1 MTWTHSKRFDQ
12 LKTIQLKIP
21 KPSFASFASFEYV
34 QSYVLYCE
42 FIRPSTF
49 NIIINYN
56 ANISNGHMFLVHYL
70 WWLGYVVRIEALS
83 YVLVVLM
90 AVKYWETK
98 FSLECTED
106 WTCLMTRLGSSGRS
120 VQSRKTRPQ
129 AGTSVI
135 KPHFKAHKSR
145 SCSQFNKV
153 KSACNFKTKMFHLTD
168 HDYWESFQSLMK
180 YKAMYYFK

>member
-1 MTWTHSKRFDQ
+1 
-12 LKTIQLKIP
+12 
-21 KPSFASFASFEYV
+21 
-34 QSYVLYCE
+34 
-42 FIRPSTF
+42 
-49 NIIINYN
+49 
-56 ANISNGHMFLVHYL
+56 
-70 WWLGYVVRIEALS
+70 
-83 YVLVVLM
+83 M

-106 WTCLMTRLGSSGRS
+106 WTCLMTRLGSSWRS

-153 KSACNFKTKMFHLTD
+153 KSACILKTSMFHLTK

-180 YKAMYYFK
+180 YKALYYFKWVYFLQWKGLYFVTIKNLQGRKLWRRASNEKTRRRQGGDQNNAEATIMPRQRKTKSRIEITKS